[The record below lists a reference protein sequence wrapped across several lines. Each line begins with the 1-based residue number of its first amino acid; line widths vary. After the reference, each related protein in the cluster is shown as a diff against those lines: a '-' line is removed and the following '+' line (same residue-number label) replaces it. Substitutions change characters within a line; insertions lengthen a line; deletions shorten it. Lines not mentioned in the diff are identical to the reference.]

1 MYATKN
7 FQICIQAKTVPR
19 ANKGDQKLFLVTC
32 LGACRDVGISLEV
45 LEGDAD
51 LYAR

>member
-1 MYATKN
+1 MEIPSA
-7 FQICIQAKTVPR
+7 Q
-19 ANKGDQKLFLVTC
+19 KGDQSLYLVTC

-45 LEGDAD
+45 ATGDAD